1 MEFWGGMVGG
11 LVLNFISLY
20 LPAKRKIKKLL
31 NPAIIIGDLILIPV
45 YFGLA
50 AIFLKNNYSSIYW
63 PVFFLA
69 VPAVFF
75 YGKQFKLIKKVWLLH
90 GAIAVFLVGILLLSL
105 KFPPRPIIFAFIL
118 LTNQLLGII
127 YPKKI

>member
-1 MEFWGGMVGG
+1 MKFWGGTLLG
-11 LVLNFISLY
+11 LILNFVSLY
-20 LPAKRKIKKLL
+20 LPAKRNVKKLV
-31 NPAIIIGDLILIPV
+31 NPAFIIGDFILIPV

-50 AIFLKNNYSSIYW
+50 MIFLKNNFSNLYW